1 MPCYS
6 TIIYNFY
13 WYMSLQPSYLNCIH
27 DLAGYLP
34 GVGMAARP
42 KSVTELFEWFD
53 SGYQEQVGLSSD
65 VS

>member
-1 MPCYS
+1 
-6 TIIYNFY
+6 
-13 WYMSLQPSYLNCIH
+13 MSLQPSYLNCIH

-42 KSVTELFEWFD
+42 KSVTKLFERFD